1 MTSDNNADARSAER
15 ERVRAILTSEEGQA
29 RPTLAR
35 QLALDTEMTPDQAA
49 ATLQAAA
56 PEPTA
61 RPAGETALFASL
73 AEAAAVPDVGPDAA
87 DEGREPRSRERGA
100 ADAINHFNN
109 PRGQ

>member
-1 MTSDNNADARSAER
+1 MTGDPNADARSAER
-15 ERVRAILTSEEGQA
+15 ERVRAILTSEAGQA

-56 PEPTA
+56 PEATA
-61 RPAGETALFASL
+61 RPADESALFASL
-73 AEAAAVPDVGPDAA
+73 AEAAAVPDVGPDAP
-87 DEGREPRSRERGA
+87 DEGREPRSRDSGV
-100 ADAINHFNN
+100 ADAIDKFNQ